1 MDENSEN
8 FNKELE
14 NRRKESIRTE
24 EYNNWSQKYSQF
36 SLSIMSI
43 SLWSPGLQHTSLPW
57 FELSQTHAHRVSDA
71 IYLVLG
77 HPQRAK
83 DCHLKSESEMTKNNF
98 CKMIVKSNVTIYSEC
113 YLCVQN
119 RKI

>member
-1 MDENSEN
+1 M
-8 FNKELE
+8 
-14 NRRKESIRTE
+14 IPWTAAH
-24 EYNNWSQKYSQF
+24 QP
-36 SLSIMSI
+36 SLYHV
-43 SLWSPGLQHTSLPW
+43 L
-57 FELSQTHAHRVSDA
+57 ELSQTHAHRVSDA

-83 DCHLKSESEMTKNNF
+83 DFHLKSESEMTKNNF

>member
-43 SLWSPGLQHTSLPW
+43 SLWSPGLQHTNLPCTMSW
-57 FELSQTHAHRVSDA
+57 SFLKLMPIESVMPSILS
-71 IYLVLG
+71 
-77 HPQRAK
+77 
-83 DCHLKSESEMTKNNF
+83 
-98 CKMIVKSNVTIYSEC
+98 
-113 YLCVQN
+113 
-119 RKI
+119 